1 MRIFNEDKTVELTE
15 YDETKGH
22 LVADQIFVAH
32 HEAIK
37 GIPEQGYYET
47 IKEYPNG
54 GKDVKWKVTHPEVKG
69 RDAYDEYEDILVFV
83 PFSETEQANIDIT
96 VLKQQLRD
104 TDYQA
109 IKYAE
114 GFISEE
120 EYAPIKAQRQAW
132 RERINELEEIVKSAE
147 NEEAENEETED
158 DDDEI
163 L

>member
-1 MRIFNEDKTVELTE
+1 MRIFNEDKTAELTE

-22 LVADQIFVAH
+22 LVADQMFVAH

-69 RDAYDEYEDILVFV
+69 RDAYDEYEDIMVFV
-83 PFSETEQANIDIT
+83 PFSESELATLEIT
-96 VLKQQLRD
+96 DLKQQLRD

-114 GFISEE
+114 GAISEE
-120 EYAPIKAQRQAW
+120 DYAAMKAQRQAW
-132 RERINELEEIVKSAE
+132 RDRINELEEIVKRAE
-147 NEEAENEETED
+147 NEEYEETEET
-158 DDDEI
+158 DDEI